1 MEMTVK
7 TIRPTTSA
15 SQTSIRSKRDRLG
28 VLAAVCL
35 AALILP
41 LSFTGGAIATPVIG
55 RDLGGS
61 PLALNWIT
69 NAFMLSFGSLLM
81 TAGALADALGRKRLF
96 ASGVLLFTVGSLAT
110 VWAPGIVWLDV
121 LRAIQ
126 GIAAACALAGGSA
139 ALAQEFE
146 GHARTRAFSLLGTS
160 FGVGLAFGPVL
171 AGMLIEWLGW
181 RAVFVSSAVVGTLAL
196 LLGVPRMRE
205 SRDPE
210 ALHFDL
216 LGASSFTTMLVL
228 LTWGVL
234 QLPSSGW
241 DRPLPWAVLV
251 GAGFAGWAFL
261 HVERRARRPMLDV
274 SLFRYPRFLG
284 VQMLPIATAG
294 CYVVLLVQL
303 PLQLIGIKGQ
313 SEIGAGLT
321 MVALS
326 APLLA
331 VPSVAAALT
340 RWVSASR
347 LCASGLLIAAGGL
360 FWLSRVDA
368 RQASALIAPLVVIG
382 IGTGLPWGLMD
393 GLAVSVVPT
402 ERAGMATGIF
412 STVRVAGEGVA
423 IAIVGALLTL
433 LIQLQL
439 PASTAAQGFV
449 LAQDL
454 ATGNLASAVG
464 HVPHLHINVLMHAY
478 DNAFRRLTDGL
489 IAVSV
494 LSAAVAGW
502 LLDEGEVRATTVDR
516 STSW

>member
-1 MEMTVK
+1 ME
-7 TIRPTTSA
+7 TIRPTASA
-15 SQTSIRSKRDRLG
+15 HHAPIHSTQDRIG
-28 VLAAVCL
+28 ILAAVCL

-41 LSFTGGAIATPVIG
+41 LSFTSGAIATPVIG

-61 PLALNWIT
+61 QLALNWVT

-81 TAGALADALGRKRLF
+81 TAGVLADVLGRKRLF
-96 ASGVLLFTVGSLAT
+96 AGGVLLFTVSSLVT

-121 LRAIQ
+121 LRAVQ
-126 GIAAACALAGGSA
+126 GVAAAGALAGGSA

-160 FGVGLAFGPVL
+160 FGVGLALGPVL
-171 AGMLIEWLGW
+171 AGMLIEWQGW
-181 RAVFVSSAVVGTLAL
+181 RSVFVSSAIVGTLAL

-205 SRDPE
+205 SRDPG
-210 ALHFDL
+210 ALHFDV
-216 LGASSFTTMLVL
+216 LGASTFTAMLVL

-241 DRPLPWAVLV
+241 VRPLPWALLV
-251 GAGFAGWAFL
+251 GAGLAGWAFL
-261 HVERRARRPMLDV
+261 HIERRARRPMLEV

-321 MVALS
+321 MITLS

-331 VPSVAAALT
+331 VPTIAAVLT

-368 RQASALIAPLVVIG
+368 RQASALIAPLLTIG

-393 GLAVSVVPT
+393 GLAVSVVPK
-402 ERAGMATGIF
+402 ERAGMAIGIF

-423 IAIVGALLTL
+423 IAIVSAILAL

-439 PASTAAQGFV
+439 PASAAAQGFA

-454 ATGNLASAVG
+454 AGGNLGSAVKHAPQIHMG
-464 HVPHLHINVLMHAY
+464 ILVHAY
-478 DNAFRRLTDGL
+478 DRAFRELTNCL
-489 IAVSV
+489 IAVTV
-494 LSAAVAGW
+494 FSAAVVGW
-502 LLDEGEVRATTVDR
+502 LLE
-516 STSW
+516 